1 MKYVRLPKD
10 LPSVLHPAVLVFS
23 KVSIPG
29 DDRSRTNPGHGYPAH
44 DVPTCQYIAFETDE
58 EQKKWIGENMD
69 QATFVVLEACPKT
82 FKINKQVEFI

>member
-1 MKYVRLPKD
+1 MKYVHSSKNM
-10 LPSVLHPAVLVFS
+10 PSTLHPAVLVFD
-23 KVSIPG
+23 KVSIPMG
-29 DDRSRTNPGHGYPAH
+29 VGPAGYPAR
-44 DVPTCQYIAFETDE
+44 DIRVCQYIAFETVY